1 MRFIISLFAF
11 CAASALSAPALSQTL
26 DLTITDPDE
35 IAAQCGGDAVA
46 GRAMFESC
54 AACHEIGAEA
64 EHGAGPHLQEM
75 FGRTIASVEGFDYSA
90 PLLQAGSGGTIWE
103 RETLHAYLA
112 DPQAMLPGYA
122 VAHPV
127 IAAEQDRNDLLTFLR
142 THTLPP
148 PPAIG
153 EVEVPEAVLAME
165 GDLAYGEFLSFEC
178 AACHQGAWDAD
189 GSGINGWPRDAMITI
204 LFEYRARA
212 RPNAQM
218 QLAVAR
224 LTDDEIVAV
233 AAYLAQAP

>member
-1 MRFIISLFAF
+1 MRRTSGLTALLFVF
-11 CAASALSAPALSQTL
+11 VLSDRVVAQEL
-26 DLTITDPDE
+26 DLTITDPAE

-46 GRAMFESC
+46 GR
-54 AACHEIGAEA
+54 
-64 EHGAGPHLQEM
+64 EM
-75 FGRTIASVEGFDYSA
+75 FGRKIASLEGFDYSEF
-90 PLLQAGSGGTIWE
+90 LLQAGAEGEIWE
-103 RETLHAYLA
+103 RETLHAYLS
-112 DPQAMLPGYA
+112 DPSGMFPGYDI
-122 VAHPV
+122 AHPV

-178 AACHQGAWDAD
+178 AGCHQGAWDEE
-189 GSGINGWPRDAMITI
+189 GSGINGWPREAMITI
-204 LFEYRARA
+204 LFEYRVRA

-224 LTDDEIVAV
+224 LSDEEIVSLAD
-233 AAYLAQAP
+233 YFAQAR

>member
-1 MRFIISLFAF
+1 MHRISGLTALLFV
-11 CAASALSAPALSQTL
+11 SALSGPVVAQEL
-26 DLTITDPDE
+26 DLTITDPAE

-46 GRAMFESC
+46 GRALFENCS
-54 AACHEIGAEA
+54 ACHQIGVAA
-64 EHGAGPHLQEM
+64 EHGTGPHLQEM
-75 FGRTIASVEGFDYSA
+75 FGRTIASLEGFDYSEF
-90 PLLQAGSGGTIWE
+90 LLQAGAEGEIWE
-103 RETLHAYLA
+103 RETLHAYLS
-112 DPQAMLPGYA
+112 DPSGMFPGYDI
-122 VAHPV
+122 AHPV

-178 AACHQGAWDAD
+178 AGCHQGSWAED

-212 RPNAQM
+212 RTNSEM
-218 QLAVAR
+218 QLAAAR
-224 LTDDEIVAV
+224 LSDEEIVA
-233 AAYLAQAP
+233 LADYYAQVR